1 MSLIGNEIGVDARG
15 IGTIF
20 EQRLRTNGH
29 RNKEPSDNS

>member
-1 MSLIGNEIGVDARG
+1 MSLIGVDARG
-15 IGTIF
+15 IDTTF